1 MTLFWTRGLG
11 RYLLRHP
18 QDIVIVVRAGL
29 RLRKKDW
36 WRHAPFLPL
45 PDAKYWEFRM
55 STVNGIDGELSP
67 KGVVVAAKWSLQQP
81 VGK

>member
-1 MTLFWTRGLG
+1 MTSYWTRGLG

-18 QDIVIVVRAGL
+18 KDIVIVVRAGL

-55 STVNGIDGELSP
+55 STVNGIDGKLTP
-67 KGVVVAAKWSLQQP
+67 KDVVVAAKWSLQQP

>member
-1 MTLFWTRGLG
+1 MTSYWTRGLG

-55 STVNGIDGELSP
+55 STVNGIDGKLTP
-67 KGVVVAAKWSLQQP
+67 KDVVVAAKWSLQQS

>member
-1 MTLFWTRGLG
+1 MTSYWTRGLG

-55 STVNGIDGELSP
+55 STVNGIDGKLTP
-67 KGVVVAAKWSLQQP
+67 KDVVVAAKWSLHQP

>member
-1 MTLFWTRGLG
+1 MTSYWTRGLG

-18 QDIVIVVRAGL
+18 KDIVKVVRAGL

-55 STVNGIDGELSP
+55 STVNGIDGKLTP
-67 KGVVVAAKWSLQQP
+67 KDVVVAAKWSLQQP